1 MWKKLSLGAFALLL
15 ALLANTHLYCRVSVN
30 GETVEGRFSPW
41 QHDGGLL
48 AAASAAEE
56 ILPGQTVLPKLSTRL
71 GLSLRPPEGSA
82 AQLSDAVLRETAGVE
97 LLDGVF
103 VNSVPLG
110 CVEDGDVLKA
120 ELRAYLTITMPNSAV
135 SGTYSEELALR
146 HVYTRAGAAVSY
158 DDMVQLVSGMAP
170 VLFTDA
176 DGRRIMG

>member
-1 MWKKLSLGAFALLL
+1 MEKTFA
-15 ALLANTHLYCRVSVN
+15 
-30 GETVEGRFSPW
+30 
-41 QHDGGLL
+41 GGLCP
-48 AAASAAEE
+48 AAGAAGQHPSV
-56 ILPGQTVLPKLSTRL
+56 LPCQRERGAGRGPLLPKLSTRL

-170 VLFTDA
+170 VVFTDA